1 MLDLKRLTVNQFS
14 MRKQYF
20 FLVLMLIFCA
30 CIDDTYAQLN
40 KYGIPVIRNYNSQV
54 TGGSE
59 LNWWITKDKFG
70 SVYFANDEQGVI
82 KYNGSTWSSI
92 PIRNNARVRALEC
105 DEDGIIYVGGAFEF
119 GYIAPDIQGKP
130 IYVSLSKKLE
140 AGDSGEDQDKMDAE
154 NDTVGSKPVIEIGE
168 IQSVATIDSL
178 VFFLNPTNTLFIYNR
193 LTGGLHYINIK
204 ELGFTRFERV
214 FRIFDRIFLADG
226 LKGVCEYSDG
236 EIILLPGGDF
246 FYGMTIITILPY
258 EEGKILIGTHREGIM
273 LYDYI
278 TGTVNSNWVETS
290 ARSRLNQIYC
300 GAKLPGD
307 YYAFGTINGLTGI
320 LVLDREGKLTSIWN
334 TGSTEMQ
341 DNIIYAMYSGQDN
354 SELWVSTTGTITKF
368 SVNLPYTRFST
379 VNGIDGGANGICSM
393 DGTIY
398 IGTDIGVKRSRV
410 DDNGIRYFEAVEEI
424 SDQVFPVVKAD
435 VGREKFLVA
444 GTYFDSYMIKSDGSV
459 SEIVDIGL
467 GFPARSILQSS
478 LDPKI
483 FYFGAPANS
492 FSVLE
497 YSGGTWRFIRKV
509 GNIVGSLTSQVE
521 LDNGDLIVLAQP
533 PSMLYKIRLN
543 DSLATSYTSD
553 NGLTEAS
560 IWSVGKIGDNIVI
573 STSNGILKYIED
585 KDSWVTFNEITGG
598 YSAGKYVNFLF
609 EDEDHDLWMDDINE
623 ERHTAVM
630 VEKSDSQIIQH
641 KNKLLALPKVAI
653 SGAMTI
659 EGRTWLTMSK
669 NVFVINKEM
678 LKLPDVKPQTLLT
691 RIMIGADST
700 LMAGSFYKTN
710 DIGIRIPQ
718 ATSVGNEIPEI
729 KFNLNSLSFYWTT
742 PYFIDEDYTQYSYKL
757 EGFSDEW
764 SRWDDI
770 SYKEFTNLS
779 FGKYTFRVKARAING
794 IESTEAVFEFL
805 ILKPW
810 YLKSYMIILYIIAM
824 VFIILGI
831 VRAYTRKLKNEN
843 IRLEGIVAERTAVV
857 VKQKEELESSIHYA
871 RRIQMALL
879 PSENILSEN
888 LSNYFILFK
897 PRDIVSGDFYWMTK
911 KDNRLYIVA
920 ADCTGHGVPGAF
932 MSLLGMSFLD
942 EIIDKE
948 TSPRAD
954 IILSELRL
962 HVTESL
968 KQSGGDDEA
977 KDGMD
982 LALLVIDFNSSRVEF
997 SGAYN
1002 PCFRIRKLTDE
1013 EKKQHLQENMEMPDG
1028 TMTDG
1033 KYLLET
1039 IYASKMPI
1047 GISSRMSENFVFNDW
1062 ELDKGVSYYLFS
1074 DGYID
1079 QFGGTHSKKFM
1090 KKNFKRLLL
1099 EIQEYPMKK
1108 QKEVLDQN
1116 LKDWMG
1122 ESPQID
1128 DILVMG
1134 IRTD

>member
-1 MLDLKRLTVNQFS
+1 MLDLERQTAKQFS
-14 MRKQYF
+14 MKKIF
-20 FLVLMLIFCA
+20 FYLVLILIHSA
-30 CIDDTYAQLN
+30 SIDNTYAQMN
-40 KYGIPVIRNYNSQV
+40 KYGTPVIKNYSSQV

-82 KYNGSTWSSI
+82 KYDGTTWSNI
-92 PIRNNARVRALEC
+92 PISNNARVRALEC

-119 GYIAPDIQGKP
+119 GYIEPGITGIP
-130 IYVSLSKKLE
+130 TYVSLSQRFE
-140 AGDSGEDQDKMDAE
+140 SDVSEEDQDKLSADPDSA
-154 NDTVGSKPVIEIGE
+154 VRKPVIDIGE
-168 IQSVATIDSL
+168 IYSVATIDSL
-178 VFFLNPTNTLFIYNR
+178 VFFLNPTNALFIYNR
-193 LTGGLHYINIK
+193 LTGGLRFLNIK

-214 FRIFDRIFLADG
+214 FKIYDRIFLADG
-226 LKGVCEYSDG
+226 RKGVCEYRDG
-236 EIILLPGGDF
+236 EIVVLPNGEF
-246 FYGMTIITILPY
+246 FSGLTIISILPY
-258 EEGKILIGTHREGIM
+258 DEGKVLIGTHRDGIM

-278 TGTVNSNWVETS
+278 NGTVNDNWIEKDAS
-290 ARSRLNQIYC
+290 SRLNQIYC

-307 YYAFGTINGLTGI
+307 CYAFGTINGVGGIMVLDRDGKLTGI
-320 LVLDREGKLTSIWN
+320 WN
-334 TGSTEMQ
+334 TSTTEMQ

-354 SELWVSTTGTITKF
+354 SELWVSTTGTITEF
-368 SVNLPYTRFST
+368 YVNLPFTRFST
-379 VNGIDGGANGICSM
+379 TNGIDGGVNGISEL

-398 IGTDIGVKRSRV
+398 IGTDIGAKRSRV
-410 DDNGIRYFEAVEEI
+410 DENGIRYFEPIEEI
-424 SDQVFPVVKAD
+424 SDQVFPVIKAE
-435 VGREKFLVA
+435 VGKEKFVLA
-444 GTYFDSYMIKSDGSV
+444 GTAFDSYMIKSDGSV
-459 SEIVDIGL
+459 KRIVDNVSS
-467 GFPARSILQSS
+467 FTARSILQSA
-478 LDPKI
+478 LDPNR
-483 FYFGAPANS
+483 FYLGSPTGPFY
-492 FSVLE
+492 VLD
-497 YSGGTWRFIRKV
+497 YSSGNWRKIRKIE
-509 GNIVGSLTSQVE
+509 NLLGSFTSQVE

-533 PSMLYKIRLN
+533 PSLLYRIRFN
-543 DSLATSYTSD
+543 DSLATSYTTDS
-553 NGLTEAS
+553 GLPEAN
-560 IWSVGKIGDNIVI
+560 IWGVVKIGDNIVI
-573 STSNGILKYIED
+573 STSNGIFKYVED
-585 KDSWVTFNEITGG
+585 RDSWATFNEITGG

-609 EDEDHDLWMDDINE
+609 EDEDHDLWMDINE
-623 ERHTAVM
+623 DRHSAIM
-630 VEKSDSQIIQH
+630 IAKSDSQIIRYR
-641 KNKLLALPKVAI
+641 NKFLALPNVAI
-653 SGAMTI
+653 AGAKTI

-669 NVFVINKEM
+669 NIFVINKDI
-678 LKLPDVKPQTLLT
+678 LKLADPKPQTILT
-691 RIMIGADST
+691 RIMVGADST
-700 LMAGSFYKTN
+700 MMVGSFYTTN
-710 DIGIRIPQ
+710 DIGVRIPLAASNQ
-718 ATSVGNEIPEI
+718 VEIPEI

-742 PYFIDEDYTQYSYKL
+742 PYFINEDYTQYSYKL

-764 SRWDDI
+764 SRWENI

-779 FGKYTFRVKARAING
+779 FGKYTFRVKARTVCET
-794 IESTEAVFEFL
+794 ESTEAVFEFI

-810 YLKSYMIILYIIAM
+810 YLKAYMIILYIIVL
-824 VFIILGI
+824 VFIILTI

-911 KDNRLYIVA
+911 KENRLYIVA

-948 TSPRAD
+948 ESPRAD
-954 IILSELRL
+954 YILSELRL

-968 KQSGGDDEA
+968 KQSGVDDEA

-982 LALLVIDFNSSRVEF
+982 LALLVIDFESSRVEF

-1002 PCFRIRKLTDE
+1002 PCFRIRKMTDD
-1013 EKKQHLQENMEMPDG
+1013 EKKLHREKNMEMPDG
-1028 TMTDG
+1028 SMTDG
-1033 KYLLET
+1033 RYLLET

-1047 GISSRMSENFVFNDW
+1047 GISSRMSEDFVFNDW
-1062 ELDKGVSYYLFS
+1062 ELTRGVSYYLFS

-1079 QFGGTHSKKFM
+1079 QFGGAHSKKFM

-1099 EIQEYPMKK
+1099 EIQDYPMKK
-1108 QKEVLDQN
+1108 QKELLDQN